1 MKRFTV
7 NKCKTLKKNP
17 HHSKHKQGEFCK
29 IFYKTGK
36 ILLASNIIKILD
48 NYFLQGKDAFGR

>member
-1 MKRFTV
+1 MQ
-7 NKCKTLKKNP
+7 NLKKNL

-36 ILLASNIIKILD
+36 ILPASNIIKILD
-48 NYFLQGKDAFGR
+48 NYFLQGNDAFGR